1 MSSILPLIFSLL
13 LLTACG
19 KHEQSSSG
27 KEGVA
32 ETIRVE
38 NSDELSQDIMEENLT
53 KLETYAKKGGDL
65 NKELKN
71 GRTLL
76 TEACFW
82 LKFKVIE
89 LLIHYKADIHLKD
102 RAGKSAVDYGEEE
115 IKIKRTIFPELVK
128 ELKLALMRQAKANNM
143 TELKKILEENP
154 PVNFYF
160 QAADLGTEVAAF
172 EGETFLTF
180 CVKNK
185 LEGTLRLLAQPKYAL
200 DVNLPNQQGE
210 TALKIARELKYT
222 NIEKLLVKLGA
233 QE

>member
-13 LLTACG
+13 LLASCG
-19 KHEQSSSG
+19 KHEQSSFG

-32 ETIRVE
+32 DTIRVE
-38 NSDELSQDIMEENLT
+38 NSDELSQDVMEENLQ
-53 KLETYAKKGGDL
+53 KLEAYAKKGGDL

-89 LLIHYKADIHLKD
+89 FLVNHKADIHAKD
-102 RAGKSAVDYGEEE
+102 RAGKSPADYGEED
-115 IKIKRTIFPELVK
+115 IKIKRTLFPELVK
-128 ELKLALMRQAKANNM
+128 ELKLSLMRQAKGNNM
-143 TELKKILEENP
+143 TELKKTLEENP
-154 PVNFYF
+154 PINFYLLT
-160 QAADLGTEVAAF
+160 ADLGDEVAAF

-185 LEGTLRLLAQPKYAL
+185 LEGTLRLLAQPKYEL
-200 DVNLPNQQGE
+200 DVNLPNKQGE
-210 TALKIARELKYT
+210 TALKIARELKFI

-233 QE
+233 KE